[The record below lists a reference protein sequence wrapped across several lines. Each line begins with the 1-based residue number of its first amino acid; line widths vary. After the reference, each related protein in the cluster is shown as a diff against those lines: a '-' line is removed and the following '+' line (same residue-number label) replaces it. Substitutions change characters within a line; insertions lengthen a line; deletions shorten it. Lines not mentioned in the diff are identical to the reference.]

1 MTIEQSTPEAVV
13 WVAIDVAKDRHEAL
27 IEAPGWRSRK
37 KFRVQN
43 TAEEFRSFAVFLHS
57 LALPVRIGF
66 EPTGNYHRAL
76 AYFLHSEGFQ
86 LQLISSL
93 ALARTREAMHNSW
106 DKNDP
111 KDAQVIL
118 HLLKAGLTQHYHDP
132 IVHSLNDLQELSK
145 THHQV
150 SLEKTRTQHRLL
162 THYLPLYFPEIAR
175 YHSSARSEWLWNLLI
190 EFPTPAS
197 MTCLSVEE
205 FIRQAWTLVGRKI
218 GKERILTDIYLTAQT
233 SVGLPVEKT
242 SEAVA
247 MLRVVLRQLLTL
259 CQLRDTIEKRSEML
273 LEGNADYQ
281 RLRRIP
287 GIGPITALTVLAE
300 AGDLRRFSHHRQFL
314 KFCGLDLATQQSGQ
328 FRGLS
333 KLSKRGNAR
342 LRAVFWMAA
351 SVAVRMRENSFR
363 AKFERYMRS
372 DPGSADR
379 KRKAYVAVA
388 AKIARVAYALIRSG
402 ADYRPFHEVAVPS
415 GRTRS
420 ARAVEAI
427 STS

>member
-1 MTIEQSTPEAVV
+1 MTIEQSTSEAVV

-43 TAEEFRSFAVFLHS
+43 TAEEFRSFAAFLHS
-57 LALPVRIGF
+57 LNLPVRVGF

-86 LQLISSL
+86 LELISSL

-118 HLLKAGLTQHYHDP
+118 HLLKARLTQHYHDP
-132 IVHSLNDLQELSK
+132 MVHNLNDLQELSK
-145 THHQV
+145 THHHV

-175 YHSSARSEWLWNLLI
+175 YHSSSRSEWLWKLLI
-190 EFPTPAS
+190 EFPTPRS
-197 MTCLSVEE
+197 ITRLSRDE
-205 FIRQAWTLVGRKI
+205 FVRKAWSLVGRKVS
-218 GKERILTDIYLTAQT
+218 KERILTDVYLTAQV
-233 SVGLPVEKT
+233 SVGLPADEN
-242 SEAVA
+242 SETVA
-247 MLRVVLRQLLTL
+247 MLRFVLRQLITL
-259 CQLRDTIEKRSEML
+259 CQLRDTIENRADVL
-273 LEGNADYQ
+273 LENNADYQ
-281 RLRRIP
+281 RLRHIP
-287 GIGPITALTVLAE
+287 GIGPISALTILAE

-314 KFCGLDLATQQSGQ
+314 KFCGFDLATEQSGQ

-333 KLSKRGNAR
+333 RLSKRGNAR

-402 ADYRPFHEVAVPS
+402 TDYRCFHEVAVPS
-415 GRTRS
+415 GRTHS

-427 STS
+427 PTS

>member
-1 MTIEQSTPEAVV
+1 MTNPQSTPEPVV
-13 WVAIDVAKDRHEAL
+13 WVGIDVAKDRHEAL
-27 IEAPGWRSRK
+27 IEAPGWKTRK

-43 TAEEFRSFAVFLHS
+43 TAEEFRAFADFLHGLS
-57 LALPVRIGF
+57 LAVRIGF

-76 AYFLHSEGFQ
+76 AFFLHSEGFH
-86 LQLISSL
+86 LELVSSL

-118 HLLKAGLTQHYHDP
+118 HLLKAGLSQHYHDP
-132 IVHSLNDLQELSK
+132 IVHNLNDLQELSK

-150 SLEKTRTQHRLL
+150 SLEKTRMQHRLL
-162 THYLPLYFPEIAR
+162 THYLPLYFPEVAR
-175 YHSSARSEWLWNLLI
+175 YHHSSRSEWLWNLLI
-190 EFPTPAS
+190 EFPTPRS
-197 MTCLSVEE
+197 MTCLSREE
-205 FIRQAWTLVGRKI
+205 FVQKASNLVGRKVA
-218 GKERILTDIYLTAQT
+218 KERILTDIYLTARS
-233 SVGLPVEKT
+233 SVGLPAEAN
-242 SEAVA
+242 SESVA
-247 MLRVVLRQLLTL
+247 MLRFVLRQLITL
-259 CQLRDTIEKRSEML
+259 CQLRDTIEDRADTL
-273 LEGNADYQ
+273 LSSNEDYQ

-287 GIGPITALTVLAE
+287 GIGPIAALTILAE

-314 KFCGLDLATQQSGQ
+314 KFCGFDLATEQSGQ

-333 KLSKRGNAR
+333 RLSKRGNAR

-372 DPGSADR
+372 DPGNADR

-388 AKIARVAYALIRSG
+388 AKIARVTFALIRSG
-402 ADYRPFHEVAVPS
+402 ADYRCFHEVAVPG

-420 ARAVEAI
+420 ARAVEAMP
-427 STS
+427 TS